1 MLTEFLATLNSM
13 SAILITRIDQKPA
26 KSNKAEASKTTF
38 SSGKNVAQ
46 PGIGAGAYVWLRG
59 LSVLAVIGIHVLSSL
74 PIRIFSWPEGQI
86 ILAMID
92 QSFRWCVPF
101 YVLVSAFGLS
111 QKYKNEQPGLFE
123 VIISQFKKLIPAY
136 VVASA
141 GIYLILWLVPQWGG
155 GGRPAPFLD
164 LILHG
169 SADYHLYFVWL
180 VTQLYLL
187 FPVFAWLKRRVPA
200 PLLLGAAL
208 VWQLYWYWWLGT
220 PVDSELRL
228 KYSTDQAQYRQWF
241 SWIWYFMVGLYG
253 ESILVWLEKKAR
265 AGWALLL
272 GVLASYGWC
281 VYYAVQGMRTGMDP
295 LMANRFTKIPVLVF
309 ATITCFA
316 FLWSAR
322 RLATVAKPVW
332 LWFLHWLGS
341 VSYPLYLWHTVV
353 LRAIFTWILVFPK

>member
-1 MLTEFLATLNSM
+1 MLTEFFATLNLM
-13 SAILITRIDQKPA
+13 SAIVITRIDEKPP
-26 KSNKAEASKTTF
+26 KPRIPVSSKPTQV
-38 SSGKNVAQ
+38 S
-46 PGIGAGAYVWLRG
+46 IGAGAYVWLRG

-92 QSFRWCVPF
+92 QSFRWSVPF

-164 LILHG
+164 LIFHG

-187 FPVFAWLKRRVPA
+187 FPIFAWLKRRVPA

-241 SWIWYFMVGLYG
+241 SWVWYFMVGLYG

-281 VYYAVQGMRTGMDP
+281 VYYAVHAMRTGMDP

-322 RLATVAKPVW
+322 RLAPVTKPVW
-332 LWFLHWLGS
+332 LRFLHWLGS
-341 VSYPLYLWHTVV
+341 VSYPLYLWHTIV